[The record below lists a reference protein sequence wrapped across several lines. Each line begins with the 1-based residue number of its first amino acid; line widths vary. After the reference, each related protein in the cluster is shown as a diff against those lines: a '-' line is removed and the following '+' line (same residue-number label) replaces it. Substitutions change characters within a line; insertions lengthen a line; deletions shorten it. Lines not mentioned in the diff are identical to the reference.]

1 MSTIDTTLIDG
12 YEQMPP
18 EQKIA
23 ALEEYVV
30 PDPDYSGYVKKDVFD
45 RVASELAEK
54 KRQLRERLSEDE
66 VVKQQEKEARE
77 QLQAAYDALLRESTV
92 SKYKAELMGVGC
104 DENTSAA
111 IAGALVD
118 GDMDNVF
125 ANLRKHCNA
134 LDKRVR
140 AEVLKDTPKPT
151 PDGVSSAMTLDEFR
165 KMPPG
170 ERHKFSMEN
179 PEEYKRLYGRGIE

>member
-12 YEQMPP
+12 YEQMAP

-92 SKYKAELMGVGC
+92 SKYKAELLGVGC

-125 ANLRKHCNA
+125 ANLKKHCNA
-134 LDKRVR
+134 LDKKIR
-140 AEVLKDTPKPT
+140 AEVLKDTPKPA
-151 PDGVSSAMTLDEFR
+151 PDGASNAITLDEFR
-165 KMPPG
+165 KLPAAD
-170 ERHKFSMEN
+170 RYDFYVKN
-179 PEEYKRLYGRGIE
+179 PEEYNRLYKGGNV